1 MSKATAVLDIE
12 VYKNYFLAKFK
23 RVENGNVREYE
34 MFDGH
39 CPDPAQIKDI
49 LLNYRIVTFNGN
61 NYDMPMLTLAL
72 RLMVQCGKGLLT
84 PLDACKALKKAS
96 DEIIMEN
103 LRSWQ
108 FEQRYEVKVPKAV
121 DHIDLCEVAPGVM
134 VSLKQYGG
142 RMHSRKLQDLPIDP
156 SAEIT
161 PEQRGPMRDYC
172 GNDLDTTIDL
182 WNRLTSGSDDVVAIR
197 ELIGAENN
205 MDLRSKS
212 DAQMAEAVIR
222 AEVEKRK
229 GERIFKDEIRA
240 GTVYKYTPPSFISF
254 KTELLRDKL
263 AQIVEASFVLKA
275 DGKIA
280 EPAGLFKH
288 NVLIGT
294 SSYAMGIGGL
304 HSCEK
309 SVTHVADANTLLVDR
324 DVVSFYPMLIKQCGL
339 SPRSMGS
346 HFQKI
351 FSDYIARRIAAK
363 KAGHTTTAQ
372 TLKIFLN
379 GSFGKLGS
387 PYSVLYAPDLLL
399 QVTIT
404 GQLVLLMMIEA
415 FELAGIPVVSANTD
429 GIVIKCPVA
438 MKQTMLDIVANW
450 EQATGFETEET
461 RYRALCS
468 RDINNYFALKEKGGS
483 KAKGAFTSPGLMK
496 NPQHEIC
503 NIAAARFLEF
513 GTPVAETIFGCKDV
527 RKFITVRNVT
537 GGGTYDGQY
546 LGKVVRWVYTRGEA
560 RCIRRRKANKL
571 GNFDKVAG
579 SDGAMPLMELPD
591 DLPTTLD
598 HEWYIREAND
608 ILRDVGAINFEGTAT

>member
-1 MSKATAVLDIE
+1 MSKPTAVMDIE
-12 VYKNYFLAKFK
+12 CYSNYFLVKFK
-23 RVENGNVREYE
+23 RVNTGAIREFE
-34 MFDGH
+34 MFDGQV
-39 CPDPAQIKDI
+39 PNPAQIMGIVLK
-49 LLNYRIVTFNGN
+49 YRIVTFNGI

-72 RLMVQCGKGLLT
+72 RLMAQALKGTITELEACLT
-84 PLDACKALKKAS
+84 LKKAS
-96 DEIIMEN
+96 DAIIMEN

-108 FEQRYEVKVPKAV
+108 FEQRYEVKVPAAI

-156 SAEIT
+156 SDEIA
-161 PEQRGPMRDYC
+161 PDQRALMRDYC

-182 WNRLTSGSDDVVAIR
+182 WLKLTSGLDDVVAIR
-197 ELIGAENN
+197 ELIGAESKL
-205 MDLRSKS
+205 DLRSKS

-222 AEVEKRK
+222 SRVEALK
-229 GERIFKDEIRA
+229 GERIFKPEIPA
-240 GTVYKYTPPSFISF
+240 GTTYKYVAPAFIRF
-254 KTELLRDKL
+254 KTALLRDTL
-263 AQIVEASFVLKA
+263 AAVSAADFVLKA

-280 EPAGLFKH
+280 EPPALTGLK
-288 NVLIGT
+288 LKIGGST
-294 SSYAMGIGGL
+294 YTMGIGGL

-339 SPRSMGS
+339 SPKNMGA
-346 HFQKI
+346 HFQNI
-351 FSDYIARRIAAK
+351 FSEFIARRIAAK
-363 KAGHTTTAQ
+363 KAGHATTAQ
-372 TLKIFLN
+372 TLKIYLN

-387 PYSVLYAPDLLL
+387 RYSVLYAPDLLL
-399 QVTIT
+399 QVTLT

-415 FELAGIPVVSANTD
+415 MEVAGLPVVSANTD
-429 GIVIKCPVA
+429 GIVIKCPLA
-438 MKQTMLDIVANW
+438 QQQTMLDIVADW
-450 EQATGFETEET
+450 ERATGFETEET

-468 RDINNYFALKEKGGS
+468 RDINNYFALKEKGGY
-483 KAKGAFTSPGLMK
+483 KAKGTFTSPGLMK

-503 NIAAARFLEF
+503 NIAAAKFLEF

-537 GGGTYDGQY
+537 GGGTYDGDY
-546 LGKVVRWVYTRGEA
+546 LGKVVRWVYAVGES
-560 RCIRRRKANKL
+560 RCIRRKRPNKL

-591 DLPTTLD
+591 ELPATLD

-608 ILRDVGAINFEGTAT
+608 ILKDVGALQ

>member
-1 MSKATAVLDIE
+1 MTKPTAVLDLE
-12 VYKNYFLAKFK
+12 VYSNYFLAKFK
-23 RVENGNVREYE
+23 RVETGAIREFE
-34 MFDGH
+34 MFDDQ
-39 CPDPAQIKDI
+39 CPDPALIKGI
-49 LLNYRIVTFNGN
+49 LLKYRIVTFNGI

-72 RLMVQCGKGLLT
+72 RLMTQAAKGMIT
-84 PLDACKALKKAS
+84 ALDACQSLKKAS
-96 DEIIMEN
+96 DAIVVGN

-108 FEQRYEVKVPKAV
+108 FEQTYEIKVPAAI

-142 RMHSRKLQDLPIDP
+142 RMHSRKLQDLPIEP

-161 PEQRGPMRDYC
+161 PEQRVLMRDYC
-172 GNDLDTTIDL
+172 GNDLDTTIEL
-182 WNRLTSGSDDVVAIR
+182 WLKLTAGHDDVVAIR
-197 ELIGAENN
+197 ELIGAESKL
-205 MDLRSKS
+205 DLRSKS

-229 GERIFKDEIRA
+229 GERIFKPEIAA
-240 GTVYKYTPPSFISF
+240 GTTYKYTAPAFIKF
-254 KTELLRDKL
+254 KTSLLRDTL
-263 AQIVEASFVLKA
+263 AAVTAADFVLKA

-280 EPAGLFKH
+280 EPAALTGLK
-288 NVLIGT
+288 LKIGGSVYT
-294 SSYAMGIGGL
+294 MGIGGL

-309 SVTHVADANTLLVDR
+309 SITHVADANTLLVDR

-339 SPRSMGS
+339 SPRSMGN
-346 HFQKI
+346 HFQVI
-351 FSDYIARRIAAK
+351 FSDFIARRIAAK
-363 KAGHTTTAQ
+363 RAGHATTAQ

-387 PYSVLYAPDLLL
+387 RYSVLYAPDLLL
-399 QVTIT
+399 QVTLT

-415 FELAGIPVVSANTD
+415 MELAGLPVVSANTD
-429 GIVIKCPVA
+429 GIVIKCPLA
-438 MKQTMLDIVANW
+438 QQQTMLGIVAEW
-450 EQATGFETEET
+450 ERATGFETEET

-468 RDINNYFALKEKGGS
+468 RDINNYFALKEKGGY
-483 KAKGAFTSPGLMK
+483 KAKGTFTAPGLMK

-503 NIAAARFLEF
+503 NIAAAKFLEF
-513 GTPVAETIFGCKDV
+513 GTPVAETIFACKDV

-537 GGGTYDGQY
+537 GGGTYDGTY
-546 LGKVVRWVYTRGEA
+546 LGKVVRWVYAIGEA

-591 DLPTTLD
+591 RLPATLN

-608 ILRDVGAINFEGTAT
+608 ILRDVGVLQ